1 MKTLL
6 YCERFKTKRRFVL
19 LTALAITAAE
29 LFWVMYGNY
38 SQDALSKGWMMF
50 LYQLPLI
57 NAMFLPLLSVVVAS
71 RLCDIEHKGG
81 ALRQLCCTVP
91 RGRLYDA
98 KLAYGLGIV
107 LVCIAAQFAAVYL
120 FGKLRGFGGDFP
132 LGLYL
137 LYLLFTVL
145 PAVAVYIFQHTLS
158 LLFKNQAVPFFA
170 GIIGEFCGVF
180 SMFLPQLPWLRKSLL
195 WGYFGVLQFV
205 GGDYDKATRTS
216 SFYVMDIDWTFFA
229 VLAAG
234 TVLLYL
240 AGKKLFCEK
249 EM

>member
-1 MKTLL
+1 M
-6 YCERFKTKRRFVL
+6 
-19 LTALAITAAE
+19 
-29 LFWVMYGNY
+29 
-38 SQDALSKGWMMF
+38 
-50 LYQLPLI
+50 
-57 NAMFLPLLSVVVAS
+57 
-71 RLCDIEHKGG
+71 
-81 ALRQLCCTVP
+81 
-91 RGRLYDA
+91 
-98 KLAYGLGIV
+98 
-107 LVCIAAQFAAVYL
+107 
-120 FGKLRGFGGDFP
+120 
-132 LGLYL
+132 
-137 LYLLFTVL
+137 YLLFTVL
-145 PAVAVYIFQHTLS
+145 PAVAVYIVQHTLS

-229 VLAAG
+229 VLTVG

-240 AGKKLFCEK
+240 VGKKLFCEK